1 MDNQVIREPQQKRS
15 IEKKNKIIEAGT
27 QLFTE
32 KGYHNTNTAE
42 IAAKAGVATGT
53 VYSYFKDKKA
63 ILMEVLGYYL
73 ESLMQPL
80 YNFSNIETITY
91 GFKKTIEKLFEIS
104 LEMHR
109 KDKKLHEELMAL
121 SATDKDVGDFFHKFE
136 EDCVIKFAEILKS
149 LGFEIENLN
158 EKIHIAYNMLESYC
172 HEETFH
178 KHRFLNYEAMRK
190 EIVNMIVSMF
200 NS

>member
-1 MDNQVIREPQQKRS
+1 MDNQIIREPQQKRS
-15 IEKKNKIIEAGT
+15 IEKKNRIIEAGT

-42 IAAKAGVATGT
+42 IAAKAGVDTGT
-53 VYSYFKDKKA
+53 VYSYLIDKKTF
-63 ILMEVLGYYL
+63 LMEVLDFYI

-80 YNFSNIETITY
+80 YNFSNIETITSE
-91 GFKKTIEKLFEIS
+91 FEKTIEKLIDIS
-104 LEMHR
+104 VDMHH

-121 SATDKDVGDFFHKFE
+121 SATDKDVGDFFHRFE

-178 KHRFLNYEAMRK
+178 KHRFLNYEVMKK
-190 EIVNMIVSMF
+190 EIVTIISNLFSC
-200 NS
+200 